1 MRPPASAQLRGAD
14 WGAPSLWIQP
24 SSSRFCH
31 PVYCCCL
38 VAESCPTLCDRM
50 DCSPPGSS
58 VRGILRARTLRGL
71 PCPSPGDLPDPGAD
85 LCLERQQAG
94 SSPVCQP
101 AALTLCYTP
110 HVFLSISKTSES
122 PDYTKRTCGFRAPC
136 VWGRPCPGRLCART
150 PSRVWAL
157 ASGRLAGLSLQT
169 QTACLWAP
177 GTAGRGGRHRQQLTS
192 RLFEL

>member
-101 AALTLCYTP
+101 AALTLCIPLTFFSQFQRLLRVLTIQRELAASVRP
-110 HVFLSISKTSES
+110 V
-122 PDYTKRTCGFRAPC
+122 CGA
-136 VWGRPCPGRLCART
+136 VL
-150 PSRVWAL
+150 AL
-157 ASGRLAGLSLQT
+157 AVSVPVPHPERGRWPPEGWR
-169 QTACLWAP
+169 AC
-177 GTAGRGGRHRQQLTS
+177 RCRHRQPARGLPGQQDGEEGTGGS
-192 RLFEL
+192 